1 MAEVSGREELY
12 PHLRDEPPAP
22 SATVLVRGGPDTI
35 SLIRSHARR
44 THRLYCLDGAPLWG
58 ISVFGVLDQEGP
70 ASRDGLLAGRLVS
83 YEQVH
88 SPSVGVLVDA
98 GFALL
103 PSFRRPHFT
112 IRIEDDSSAEA
123 ARLLDLLGPAE
134 ENPYNHEV
142 RLRRTEGRQ

>member
-1 MAEVSGREELY
+1 MTEVAGREELR
-12 PHLRDEPPAP
+12 PHLRDEPSAP

-44 THRLYCLDGAPLWG
+44 THRLYCLDGEPLWG
-58 ISVFGVLDQEGP
+58 ISVFGALDQEGP

-88 SPSVGVLVDA
+88 SPSVGTLLAA

-112 IRIEDDSSAEA
+112 IRIDDDSDEVSEHLIAV
-123 ARLLDLLGPAE
+123 LGPAE
-134 ENPYNHEV
+134 ENPYNREV
-142 RLRRTEGRQ
+142 RLRRTERLQ